1 MRTETIEEI
10 QSVFYNLDMK
20 ISPTDFYNQ
29 CREID
34 FNPSVALDAIK
45 EFFVRLKRMGM
56 SSEKM
61 PLAWNDFMGGEKR
74 MIDTLI
80 KWEILSN
87 ETILDFLEKDL
98 LWLVGQSVLE
108 DDDPF
113 KLIKLRLYAS
123 A

>member
-10 QSVFYNLDMK
+10 QSVFYNFDMK

-29 CREID
+29 CREIG

-45 EFFVRLKRMGM
+45 EFFVRLERTGM

-61 PLAWNDFMGGEKR
+61 PQAWNDFMGGTER
-74 MIDTLI
+74 MIETLT
-80 KWEILSN
+80 KWKILD
-87 ETILDFLEKDL
+87 EKTILDFLEKDL
-98 LWLVGQSVLE
+98 LWLVGRSVLE

-113 KLIKLRLYAS
+113 NLIKLRLYATT
-123 A
+123 